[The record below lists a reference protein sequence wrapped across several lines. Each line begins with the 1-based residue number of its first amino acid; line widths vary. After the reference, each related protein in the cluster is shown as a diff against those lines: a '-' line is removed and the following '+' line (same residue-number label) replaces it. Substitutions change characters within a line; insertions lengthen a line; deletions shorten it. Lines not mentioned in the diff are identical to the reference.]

1 MTAITLNERE
11 AKLVVTYLQSLSDR
25 LTAQHR
31 ESHSG
36 TEQLLL
42 ISAIQDID
50 LLAVNIRE
58 QVEQVTA
65 SEPAYSPMPMVEA

>member
-11 AKLVVTYLQSLSDR
+11 AKVLVSYLQSFSDR
-25 LTAQHR
+25 LTVQHK
-31 ESHSG
+31 ESYSG

-58 QVEQVTA
+58 QLEKVTA
-65 SEPAYSPMPMVEA
+65 SEPAYEPIPMVEA